1 MKKIVVLGPES
12 VGKTTL
18 CIELQ
23 KLLGAVFI
31 PEFARTYVEGICRT
45 YTYDDVELIAKQQV
59 ADFKKAVAEHS
70 ESEFLIMDTFLIVTK
85 IWFLH
90 VFSRC
95 PAWLQSE
102 LEKSK
107 IDLFLL
113 LKPDIEWEDDPVRE
127 NPHIREYL
135 YDWYKAELDALGANY
150 AEIDGFGAIRTKRA
164 MKAVRARFI
173 CQVSQRKDEN
183 EQQNK

>member
-1 MKKIVVLGPES
+1 MKTIVVLGPES

-18 CIELQ
+18 CIKLQ

-31 PEFARTYVEGICRT
+31 PEFARTYVERIHRA
-45 YTYDDVELIAKQQV
+45 YTYDDIEIIAKKQI

-70 ESEFLIMDTFLIVTK
+70 ENEFLIMDTFLIVTK

-90 VFSRC
+90 VFNRC
-95 PAWLQSE
+95 PAWLQPE
-102 LEKSK
+102 LEKAK

-113 LKPDIEWEDDPVRE
+113 LKPDIEWEYDPARE

-135 YDWYKAELDALGANY
+135 YSLYKDELSALGAVY
-150 AEIDGFGAIRTKRA
+150 YEIGGLGAIRTKHAMNAIRA
-164 MKAVRARFI
+164 KFFA
-173 CQVSQRKDEN
+173 EN
-183 EQQNK
+183 H